1 MTKPFQFPELT
12 RRKIFLAFV
21 LLFFFFFLTSV
32 TTGVSYALRYPDE
45 VMT

>member
-12 RRKIFLAFV
+12 GGKICFAI
-21 LLFFFFFLTSV
+21 FFFLTSV

-45 VMT
+45 DMT